1 MDVIPLTK
9 HRILC
14 LFRDNKVKI
23 ISLSDLD
30 NSKDISKILAN
41 DSLFESCTISP
52 GGYAAS
58 FNNSIDIPATL
69 LYEAG
74 FEIPVSVEDFK
85 VIVKKNILTTAE
97 ACKLLKCSR
106 QNVAYMVS
114 QQQLIPL
121 KKDDTSSLYLKG
133 ELLQTKW

>member
-1 MDVIPLTK
+1 M
-9 HRILC
+9 
-14 LFRDNKVKI
+14 
-23 ISLSDLD
+23 
-30 NSKDISKILAN
+30 
-41 DSLFESCTISP
+41 
-52 GGYAAS
+52 
-58 FNNSIDIPATL
+58 

-74 FEIPVSVEDFK
+74 CELPLSVDDFK
-85 VIVKKNILTTAE
+85 DAIKKNVLSTAE
-97 ACKLLKCSR
+97 SCSLLECSR